1 LIGVEK
7 IMKNPKY
14 PYEGLNDKIRF
25 MRILLFIAH
34 LVLFLAIYGGCGK
47 PSPPPLLSEW
57 EKLEEEEASILFQ
70 KAYDNYQ
77 NEQLEKAIQGFE
89 KVYRLYPGAP
99 EGDDA
104 AYLLMLSHYRLKNY
118 DEVLLWST
126 RLIQE
131 YQETPYRDHAFLF
144 EARIKNRSG
153 DYVEAAIQFGKLL
166 QSTGMSN
173 IHREAESALHSL
185 LHEKMSLPELREL
198 LEKSP
203 SLRPK
208 ILLEIGER
216 ELEAKKKEEGMETLR
231 NLVEEF
237 PESEEA
243 LRAKVLLGSDREKS
257 PRFKIGLLLPF
268 TGEAAPFGRA
278 VNKGA
283 ELAMSNNNTST
294 NGNTRS
300 GNKFEIEV
308 RDSKGDPIVALEK
321 VRELIDE
328 EEVLAIIGP
337 VLSLTTIPVAARA
350 NDHEIVLISPTATD
364 ERISRIGKYIF
375 QLNPSMRIHGRTMA
389 HFAIEKFGFTH
400 FALLYPSDG
409 YGEEMVK
416 VFSEE
421 VERLG
426 GKILAREDYPLGTTD
441 FQKMILRLKRT
452 EPEAIFI
459 PAHPEEVLLIAPQLR
474 FHNVEATILGGT
486 GWGPDKVVESK
497 YAEGSF
503 FPYNPFEGEEEPE
516 NGSSF
521 ANLFRET
528 YGVNPSHSAALGY
541 DAVQILK
548 KVIGKGWGKVN
559 SEIIRERLSS
569 MESYSG
575 VSGILSLTRDLD
587 SDGSVWTIVKG
598 RRIRVEEIEESPG
611 YEIKDEENNDDEVP
625 IKNPGY

>member
-1 LIGVEK
+1 
-7 IMKNPKY
+7 MRNPKY
-14 PYEGLNDKIRF
+14 PNEGLKDKIRF
-25 MRILLFIAH
+25 LRILLFIAH
-34 LVLFLAIYGGCGK
+34 LVLFLLIYNGCGK

-57 EKLEEEEASILFQ
+57 EKLEEEEASTLFQ
-70 KAYDNYQ
+70 KAYESYQ
-77 NEQLEKAIQGFE
+77 NEKLEKAILGFE
-89 KVYRLYPGAP
+89 EVYRRYPGAP

-104 AYLLMLSHYRLKNY
+104 AYLSMLSNYRLKNY
-118 DEVLLWST
+118 DEVLVWST

-131 YQETPYRDHAFLF
+131 YRDTPYRDHAFLF
-144 EARIKNRSG
+144 EARIKDRSG
-153 DYVEAAIQFGKLL
+153 DYVDAAFYFGKLL
-166 QSTGMSN
+166 QSTEISN

-185 LHEKMSLPELREL
+185 LHEKLSLPELRVL
-198 LEKSP
+198 LERSP

-216 ELEAKKKEEGMETLR
+216 ELEEKKRDEGMETLTR
-231 NLVEEF
+231 LVEEF

-243 LRAKVLLGSDREKS
+243 LRAKILLGSDRKRS
-257 PRFKIGLLLPF
+257 PRYKIGLLLPF

-283 ELAMSNNNTST
+283 ELAMSNNNTSK

-300 GNKFEIEV
+300 ENKFEIEV

-350 NDHEIVLISPTATD
+350 NDQEVVLISPTATD
-364 ERISRIGKYIF
+364 ERISRIGPYIF

-389 HFAIEKFGFTH
+389 HFAIEKFGLIN

-421 VERLG
+421 VVRLG

-486 GWGPDKVVESK
+486 GWGTDKVVESK
-497 YAEGSF
+497 YSEGSF
-503 FPYNPFEGEEEPE
+503 FPFNPFEGEEEPG
-516 NGSSF
+516 NGSGF
-521 ANLFRET
+521 AYLFRET

-548 KVIGKGWGKVN
+548 TVIGRGWGKIN
-559 SEIIRERLSS
+559 REIIRERLSS
-569 MESYSG
+569 METYSG
-575 VSGILSLTRDLD
+575 VSGSLSLTRDLD
-587 SDGSVWTIVKG
+587 SDGTVWTIFKG
-598 RRIRVEEIEESPG
+598 RRIRVEEIEASPE
-611 YEIKDEENNDDEVP
+611 YEIKDDQNNDAEAP